1 MGHSD
6 SIYWRKKDSA
16 EIFLKIEPY
25 LILLNVHQLE
35 RQGAGTQTE
44 VEELEELNQSI
55 IMTAR

>member
-1 MGHSD
+1 MGHSG

-35 RQGAGTQTE
+35 WQGAGTQTE
-44 VEELEELNQSI
+44 VEELEELNQSL
-55 IMTAR
+55 